1 MPGILM
7 FAQRL
12 CEMKIIV
19 IKTMEIKDTTNKK

>member
-12 CEMKIIV
+12 CEMEIIV
-19 IKTMEIKDTTNKK
+19 KLQRIRNSKIESS